1 MVHTVLA
8 AALVA
13 LAAGVVW
20 RRRHAKAFPPIFSFL
35 LDTPLRDVVLARTEL
50 ARRLALGPGMRVL
63 EIGPGSGFYTE
74 ALVATDRGARL
85 VCLDLQPAMLH
96 KVRRRLGVRAPHL
109 VCGSA
114 SELPFRD
121 GSFDRILVVSVLG
134 EVPNRHGALRE
145 CARLLSEN
153 GALVVGEAL
162 PDPDYIPPSTLVR
175 EAARA
180 GLAPLDRAGAWPSYT
195 QRLERMRG

>member
-1 MVHTVLA
+1 MVRTVLA
-8 AALVA
+8 AALLV

-50 ARRLALGPGMRVL
+50 TRRLALGRGMRVL
-63 EIGPGSGFYTE
+63 EIGPGSGFYTQ

-96 KVRRRLGVRAPHL
+96 RVRRRLGARAPHL

-121 GSFDRILVVSVLG
+121 GSFDRILLVSVLG
-134 EVPNRHGALRE
+134 EVPDRDGALRE

-153 GALVVGEAL
+153 GTLVVGEAL
-162 PDPDYIPPSTLVR
+162 PDPDYIPPSTLIR
-175 EAARA
+175 EASRA

-195 QRLERMRG
+195 QRLERARG